1 MTKHRALIAV
11 ALVAGLCAGASGET
25 DKMLSELARGTVNSL
40 VIVRCTFEES
50 SATGSAVGQAVCI
63 DKSGQ
68 FVSLAFSASMMRA
81 KVKKC
86 VIIPS
91 GPGQKPLK
99 AELMSID
106 RATGIGF
113 IKCTD
118 PAAPQWTPVTFVR
131 QADLT
136 TGKRVVSVGLMP
148 ADSANTRYYGSA
160 IVSSVLRMPQPL
172 VYVTAGRLTRAG
184 SPVFVRPGAAVG
196 IVARQL
202 GQMFDMMVA
211 RRRAQAILTPMRD
224 SAFFTPAEELID
236 AIANRRKGRQM
247 SWAGIAGFQAADMGV
262 MNLSSPGVRVGKV
275 IPGYPADKAG
285 LKELDV
291 IVQLDGRNLEQ
302 LGTPEL
308 TAANFQRSLLQLPVG
323 RKVSFTLANGKKLS
337 LVLAPMPVR
346 PMEAPRY
353 VNTRLGLLV
362 REKVMLDEYLIASPS
377 AKTAGLL
384 VLNAPKGGQAQRG
397 GLKAGDVITAV
408 NAQPVR
414 TVAAISAILDKAL
427 TDAVAPAIN
436 LLVQRG
442 AESRS
447 VSVQLPTR

>member
-1 MTKHRALIAV
+1 MAKYRVLIA
-11 ALVAGLCAGASGET
+11 ATLVAGFCAGASGET
-25 DKMLSELARGTVNSL
+25 DTMLSELARGTVNSL
-40 VIVRCTFEES
+40 VMVRCTFDES
-50 SATGSAVGQAVCI
+50 SATGGAVGQAICI

-68 FVSLAFSASMMRA
+68 FVSLAFSASMIRA

-91 GPGQKPLK
+91 GAGQKPLR
-99 AELMSID
+99 AELISID
-106 RATGIGF
+106 RATGLGF

-118 PAAPQWTPVTFVR
+118 PTAPQWTPITFVK

-148 ADSANTRYYGSA
+148 GDSANTRYYGSA
-160 IVSSVLRMPQPL
+160 SVSSVLRTPQPL
-172 VYVTAGRLTRAG
+172 VYVTAGHLTRVG

-196 IVARQL
+196 IVGRQL
-202 GQMFDMMVA
+202 GQAVEMVA
-211 RRRAQAILTPMRD
+211 SRRRAQVVLTPMRD
-224 SAFFTPAEELID
+224 SAFFTPAEEIID
-236 AIANRRKGRQM
+236 VIANRHKTTQM
-247 SWAGIAGFQAADMGV
+247 SWAGIAGFQAADMEV

-302 LGTPEL
+302 LGTPKL
-308 TAANFQRSLLQLPVG
+308 TAANLQRSLLRLPVG

-353 VNTRLGLLV
+353 VNTKLGLLV
-362 REKVMLDEYLIASPS
+362 REKVMLDEYLITSPS
-377 AKTAGLL
+377 ARTVGLL
-384 VLNAPKGGQAQRG
+384 VLNAPKGGQAQKG
-397 GLKAGDVITAV
+397 GLKAGDVITSV

-414 TVAAISAILDKAL
+414 TVATISTIVDKAL
-427 TDAVAPAIN
+427 TDAVAPVIN

-447 VSVQLPTR
+447 ISIQLPR